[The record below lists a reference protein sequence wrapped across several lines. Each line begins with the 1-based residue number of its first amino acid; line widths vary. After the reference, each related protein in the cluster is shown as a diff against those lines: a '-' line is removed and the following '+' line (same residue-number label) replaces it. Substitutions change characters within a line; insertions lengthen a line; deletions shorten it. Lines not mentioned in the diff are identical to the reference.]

1 MGFVKKVIDNPKWY
15 TDLLT
20 KQRRQNC
27 ADHQYLTRNGV
38 GEKIF
43 DTVLKMVGNGYKGK
57 R

>member
-1 MGFVKKVIDNPKWY
+1 MGFLKKVIDNPKWY

-27 ADHQYLTRNGV
+27 ADHQYLTRNGA

-43 DTVLKMVGNGYKGK
+43 DAILKLVGNGYNGK